1 MTNPQKRDARLG
13 LRAGAFCWT
22 IGSLFPAGIA
32 WKMADEFGYS
42 AHVSVAFLLFG
53 LAMAIVML
61 AGSLLVP
68 AELDRVWVS
77 HALAGLGLTSFVFLT
92 LSVGSAFLFVPTV
105 GGWAKLG
112 SVVVIFAAI
121 ATWCSHSLNEYKR
134 RIISQRFMEREFAV
148 QDEKIIVRQPI
159 KTDLSSPPISEHT
172 ILGKIY
178 HRAGPYLIMLVPM
191 AYPIQRLLSD
201 SAGFAAVLLLL
212 SILCIPLTIYF
223 LGRMACAAYLWIFKV
238 WKLEKQHGKPV
249 VFEVIPSQ

>member
-13 LRAGAFCWT
+13 LRAGAFCWA

-201 SAGFAAVLLLL
+201 SAGFAAVILLL
-212 SILCIPLTIYF
+212 SIF
-223 LGRMACAAYLWIFKV
+223 LN
-238 WKLEKQHGKPV
+238 P
-249 VFEVIPSQ
+249 